1 MEGRNLL
8 IFGILGILALSCGTQ
23 RKVSRMRQENAQAS
37 LALGMDTSF
46 VPKIK
51 NKQVTRDTLKVKDD
65 DGREILIMKA
75 IRDDASGE
83 MVATEQLDAAVV
95 TARFRNIAE
104 RHNKIDIAFQVIV
117 PGSMQD
123 SAMR

>member
-1 MEGRNLL
+1 MKSSKLL
-8 IFGILGILALSCGTQ
+8 IFFILVLIIFSCSTQ
-23 RKVSRMRQENAQAS
+23 RKITRVRQENAQAT

-46 VPKIK
+46 VPTIRNQK
-51 NKQVTRDTLKVKDD
+51 VTRDTLKVKDD

-75 IRDDASGE
+75 IKDDISGD

-104 RHNKIDIAFQVIV
+104 RHNKIDLAFQ
-117 PGSMQD
+117 
-123 SAMR
+123 